1 MLAITLLG
9 TVGSEV
15 GSMVSDRLIGRRKC
29 TPYISPRKTWE
40 GVVCS
45 YISTLMVIWVL
56 RIVSKQLILPDFD
69 KISIILL
76 SAIISIF
83 SFLGDI
89 GM

>member
-1 MLAITLLG
+1 
-9 TVGSEV
+9 
-15 GSMVSDRLIGRRKC
+15 MVL
-29 TPYISPRKTWE
+29 
-40 GVVCS
+40 
-45 YISTLMVIWVL
+45 WVL

-89 GM
+89 GMWLLKRAANLQETGAYFPGPGGVLDKLSLILLAIPAVFYYLKAFPL